1 MTPKAQALYQ
11 VIRHIRSSFN
21 LLRALGDDLH
31 RDLKITAA
39 MRAVMETLAED
50 GDQTVPQIARSKSVS
65 RQHIQVNVDAL
76 LRMALVALRDNPSHL
91 RSPFVTLTPRGRS
104 AFTIMRGREVEL
116 LEWLAKEFGLEQLEQ
131 VSGTLGTLNQSIR
144 KHQEKGS
151 ADD

>member
-11 VIRHIRSSFN
+11 VIRHIRSGFS
-21 LLRALGDDLH
+21 LLRAMGDDLH
-31 RDLKITAA
+31 RDLKITTA

-50 GDQTVPQIARSKSVS
+50 GEQTVPQIARAKSVS

-76 LRMALVALRDNPSHL
+76 LRMALVVLRDNPSHL
-91 RSPFVTLTPRGRS
+91 RSPFVALTPRGQ
-104 AFTIMRGREVEL
+104 ATFTTMRGREAEL

-131 VSGTLGTLNQSIR
+131 VSGTLRTLSQSIR
-144 KHQEKGS
+144 KHQEKGG